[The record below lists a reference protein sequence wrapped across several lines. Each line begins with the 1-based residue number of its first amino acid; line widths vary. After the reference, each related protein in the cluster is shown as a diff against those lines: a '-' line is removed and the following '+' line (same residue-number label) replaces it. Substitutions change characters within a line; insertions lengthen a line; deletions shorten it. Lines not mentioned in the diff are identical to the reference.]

1 VCFHISFFFFSSR
14 RRHTRFS
21 RDWSSDVCSSDLQ
34 RRIIIPLLFTSKT
47 PDSRSAPDRPEIG
60 STAQQ
65 RMSDGGR
72 RLRQLLT
79 EQVTGKTPVYC
90 GASLPARGNALR
102 VQQVGAGMHLIWLTE
117 NGLRSVSSTASMEL
131 FGLDP
136 AKSSLLLSSDCFQL

>member
-79 EQVTGKTPVYC
+79 EQVTGKPLCIAGHPSQREVTRC
-90 GASLPARGNALR
+90 GCSRSAR
-102 VQQVGAGMHLIWLTE
+102 VCT
-117 NGLRSVSSTASMEL
+117 
-131 FGLDP
+131 
-136 AKSSLLLSSDCFQL
+136 